1 MEHHHLT
8 PGRVCEEHEGR
19 KEGGKEGGVKVGGRE
34 GRKLLQTVH
43 GILQESYEI
52 LASRH
57 QVIDLE
63 CSQARTC
70 TIATVNELTEAPPQ
84 STFTCV
90 IRPTQ

>member
-1 MEHHHLT
+1 MRAVTLNT
-8 PGRVCEEHEGR
+8 LIFIQR
-19 KEGGKEGGVKVGGRE
+19 GGVKVGGKE
-34 GRKLLQTVH
+34 GRKEGRKFLQTVH
-43 GILQESYEI
+43 GISQESYEI